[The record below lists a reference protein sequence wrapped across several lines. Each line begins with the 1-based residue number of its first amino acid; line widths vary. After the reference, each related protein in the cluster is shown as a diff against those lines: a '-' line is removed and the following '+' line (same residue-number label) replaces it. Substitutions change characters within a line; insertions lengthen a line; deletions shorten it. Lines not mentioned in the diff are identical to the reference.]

1 MDKKQYIEREIVKL
15 LRSWGS
21 FASVGGI
28 FVILALILLDRFI
41 TPANF
46 SKFLVYRLITVFL
59 LVIIFFLN
67 RKETGRNFKV
77 GLFVAATLI
86 VSSMVELMILS
97 FGGHHSPYY
106 AGMIIVLIITL
117 GFLPLFSV
125 KVTLA
130 LAASVYCVYLVP
142 ILILDTIT
150 NVPTFINNNVF
161 LITTAIIAI
170 AWRYYNDSLFVGKLS
185 LEYDLA
191 EDKIQLQK
199 YSSQLE
205 QLVSARTRDLSIS
218 EQRYRAL
225 FDNANDGIVVVDK
238 SGTIISVNNK
248 FCDLHGFEKDSLIG
262 THFRLLEA
270 KGNEDEP
277 RERMDRILRGESLVF
292 ETEHFRKD
300 GSRILVEV
308 SSKAIDIG
316 GELYVQSFHR
326 DITEKKR
333 LQEQLFQSQKME
345 SIGVLAGGI
354 AHDFNNI
361 LTAILGHAELLQEF
375 SNLDATGKERVKK
388 IESSARKAGQ
398 MVSRML
404 SFARKGSFEAVPIN
418 LNAIVKDS
426 VELTER
432 MMAKKDIEVKLE
444 TDDAIPPIN
453 GDSNQ
458 IEQVIMNLL
467 VNAGDAM
474 SHGGTIMISTLK
486 VSLGRDASRVHPLLT
501 PGRYV
506 VLRISDT
513 GTGISEEIRDKI
525 FDPFFTTK
533 ETGKGTGLGLAT
545 VYGIVKEHKGVINL
559 KTQVGEGTTFE
570 ILLPASE
577 GVVKIVKKI
586 PVHGKEQREKI
597 LVIDDEEGVL
607 SFVKDALESK
617 GYGVLAT
624 DNSVYALEVC
634 KEIAD
639 SIDLVITDIM
649 MPLVNGRE
657 LIKQLKQI
665 KPSMK
670 IIAISGY
677 ESLKDARKGD
687 INAYVK
693 KPFESAYLLSVVRKV
708 LDSEDFRTSTQ
719 ISN

>member
-1 MDKKQYIEREIVKL
+1 MEKKDYINDKYALMLRFWAGSALLIGAFLFLLLGVMDYFSTPENFKRFIIYRLSASFALVLLHYIVK
-15 LRSWGS
+15 RIPTKHVSMYVS
-21 FASVGGI
+21 I
-28 FVILALILLDRFI
+28 
-41 TPANF
+41 
-46 SKFLVYRLITVFL
+46 VFL
-59 LVIIFFLN
+59 IAVTISAAAIEAMII
-67 RKETGRNFKV
+67 G
-77 GLFVAATLI
+77 
-86 VSSMVELMILS
+86 
-97 FGGHHSPYY
+97 FGGHKSTYY
-106 AGMIIVLIITL
+106 PGMIILVVCAFGLTPLTPRVSLLGMSIVYFVYLFPIVFLDRITDKRTFFTSNAFLISFLII
-117 GFLPLFSV
+117 
-125 KVTLA
+125 
-130 LAASVYCVYLVP
+130 AAV
-142 ILILDTIT
+142 
-150 NVPTFINNNVF
+150 
-161 LITTAIIAI
+161 
-170 AWRYYNDSLFVGKLS
+170 WRYLHYKSLLNEFS
-185 LEYDLA
+185 LKYDIEKQKDRL
-191 EDKIQLQK
+191 QL
-199 YSSQLE
+199 YSTQLE
-205 QLVSARTRDLSIS
+205 QLVSARTRDLSVS

-225 FDNANDGIVVVDK
+225 FDNANDGIVVFDK
-238 SGTIISVNNK
+238 NGTIISVNNK
-248 FCDLHGFEKDSLIG
+248 FSELHGFEKDALIG
-262 THFRLLEA
+262 THFRLFET
-270 KGNEDEP
+270 KGNEDEL
-277 RERMDRILRGESLVF
+277 RERMERILRGESFVF

-375 SNLDATGKERVKK
+375 SNLDATGKGRVKK
-388 IESSARKAGQ
+388 IELSARKAGQ

-418 LNAIVKDS
+418 LNAIVKDA

-432 MMAKKDIEVKLE
+432 MLAKKDIEVKVK
-444 TDDAIPPIN
+444 TDDAISPID

-458 IEQVIMNLL
+458 IEQVIMNLV
-467 VNAGDAM
+467 VNASDAM
-474 SHGGTIMISTLK
+474 SHGGTITISTLK

-513 GTGISEEIRDKI
+513 GTGISEQIRDKI

-533 ETGKGTGLGLAT
+533 EIGKGTGLGLAT

-559 KTQVGEGTTFE
+559 KTRAGEGTTFE
-570 ILLPASE
+570 IFFPTTE
-577 GVVKIVKKI
+577 GVVEMVEKI
-586 PVHGKEQREKI
+586 PVYAKEGRKRI

-634 KEIAD
+634 KEISD

-649 MPLVNGRE
+649 MPMVNGRE

-677 ESLKDARKGD
+677 ESFKDARKGD

-693 KPFESAYLLSVVRKV
+693 KPFESSYLLSVVRKV
-708 LDSEDFRTSTQ
+708 LDSEDFTPSRQ
-719 ISN
+719 L